1 MYPELTRPLL
11 VLLAVAVAWIIYVG
25 IRHGALR
32 RLSLRQVTR
41 RPTEAAL
48 VIAGSLLGTTL
59 IVGSLVVGDTLRFS
73 VKQVAYDVLGPI
85 DERVTSPDPARGDE
99 VAARLEPLRNDP
111 DVDGVDTM
119 RVTQMTATHKVGRIT
134 HTEPQ
139 ALAWSGDLDRLARFG
154 AGGGPSGMTG
164 PNPTGSQ
171 VVLNEALADSLHAN
185 VGDRITTYLFGTPRQ
200 AEVARIVRN
209 RGIAGIGLGA
219 SENSNAFFPTG
230 SLVTAAVAAKSDI
243 QPLTMTL
250 VSNRGGV
257 ERGAALSSAVKAKIN
272 AALGPLTKQ
281 GVDVSTAKDEVLNAA
296 DEAGNAFGSLFLFIA
311 SFSIIAGIL
320 LLVNIF
326 VMLSEERK
334 SELGMLRAIGMKRNR
349 LVAGFAIEGG
359 IYALVASL
367 VGVVAG
373 IGVGRGVV
381 SIAGRIFNGWDQ
393 GNGMRMAFSVT
404 PTSLVN
410 GFCLGLIIA
419 FATIVITAIRISRL
433 NIIGA
438 IRDLPTA
445 AVAKQRRRLLIVAT
459 AGSVLFALLS
469 IPAVTSSDPVGTYLM
484 PALALVCAV
493 PLALRHLSRHLVTTG
508 VALLVLAWGLTAN
521 LFRPNIFDEASMA
534 VYIVQGVMITF
545 SAVVLVTDNQAFV
558 LRPLRRWMQRP
569 SESGLA
575 ARLATAYPIARRFRT
590 GATLI
595 MYALVMFV
603 LVLLTEISAIIGSS
617 VDHSVQDATAGYALR
632 LDVNP
637 ATPLVDPERTIPQGE
652 YATQVASVAPLV
664 TANANATDP
673 LARRSDPLPVLA
685 IGIPQKLVQGE
696 FPLDK
701 RLSRFASDR
710 EVWDEVLFGERYVI
724 VDASFGM
731 TGGGPGQ
738 EMVKPGQRIT
748 VTDPSTGDR
757 SVKTIAGIIKSP
769 QAFYGIGPEARWPVL
784 MGQRAVKHQF
794 GTQAQP
800 ASLLVQAS
808 PGTDEASLARDLESR
823 YLTSGVVATSIH
835 DAVEENFSATQ
846 SFFTLMQGFLALGL
860 LVGIT
865 GLGVVMV
872 RAVRER
878 RRTIGVLRALGFR
891 ASTVERS
898 FLTESSFVAIEGIFI
913 GATLGVVSTYLLFQ
927 NSAAFTG
934 LDTGFPIA
942 WKAIALLVGVTFLV
956 SFLFTLAPARR
967 AARIRPAVAV
977 RVAD

>member
-1 MYPELTRPLL
+1 VYPELTRPLII
-11 VLLAVAVAWIIYVG
+11 LLAAGLAWMLYVA
-25 IRHGALR
+25 IRHGAER
-32 RLSLRQVTR
+32 RLSIRQVTR
-41 RPTEAAL
+41 RRTEAML

-85 DERVTSPDPARGDE
+85 DERVTSPNPARGDE
-99 VAARLEPLRNDP
+99 VAARLEPLRSDP
-111 DVDGVDTM
+111 DIDGVETV

-134 HTEPQ
+134 YTEPQ
-139 ALAWSGDLDRLARFG
+139 ALAWSGDLTRLEHFG
-154 AGGGPSGMTG
+154 AAGGSSGMTG
-164 PNPTGSQ
+164 PSPTGRQ
-171 VVLNEALADSLHAN
+171 IVVNEALAESLHAT
-185 VGDRITTYLFGTPRQ
+185 VGDTITTYLFGAPRQ
-200 AEVARIVRN
+200 SVVTRIVRN
-209 RGIAGIGLGA
+209 RGVAGIGLGA
-219 SENSNAFFPTG
+219 SQNSNAFFPAG
-230 SLVTAAVAAKSDI
+230 ALETAAIAARSDI
-243 QPLTMTL
+243 QPATITL

-257 ERGAALSSAVKAKIN
+257 ERGAELTDVVKAKIT

-281 GVDVSTAKDEVLNAA
+281 GVDVTTAKDELLKAA
-296 DEAGNAFGSLFLFIA
+296 DEAGDSFGSLFLFIA

-334 SELGMLRAIGMKRNR
+334 SQLGMLRAIGMKRNR

-359 IYALVASL
+359 VYAIVASL

-419 FATIVITAIRISRL
+419 FTTIVITAIRISRL
-433 NIIGA
+433 NIIAA
-438 IRDLPTA
+438 IRDLPPSASTLH
-445 AVAKQRRRLLIVAT
+445 RRRLVILST
-459 AGSVLFALLS
+459 AAAVLFALLS
-469 IPAVTSSDPVGTYLM
+469 VPALTSSDPVGTYLM
-484 PALALVCAV
+484 PALALVCLV
-493 PLALRHLSRHLVTTG
+493 PLALRHLPRHLVTTG
-508 VALLVLAWGLTAN
+508 VALLVLLWGLTAN
-521 LFRPNIFDEASMA
+521 LFRPDIFDEASMA
-534 VYIVQGVMITF
+534 VYIVEGVMITF

-617 VDHSVQDATAGYALR
+617 VDKSVKDATAGYALR

-637 ATPLVDPERTIPQGE
+637 ATPIVEPERTLPQGE
-652 YATQVASVAPLV
+652 YASRVASVAPLL

-673 LARRSDPLPVLA
+673 LARRDEPLPVLA

-701 RLSRFASDR
+701 RLDRFAADR
-710 EVWDEVLFGERYVI
+710 DVWDEVLFGERYVI
-724 VDASFGM
+724 VDASYGM
-731 TGGGPGQ
+731 SGGGPGQ
-738 EMVKPGQRIT
+738 EMVEPGQRIT
-748 VTDPSTGDR
+748 VIDPSTGVR
-757 SVKTIAGIIKSP
+757 SDKTIAGIIKNP

-784 MGQRAVKHQF
+784 MGERAVKHQF

-800 ASLLVQAS
+800 ASLLVQAA
-808 PGTDEASLARDLESR
+808 PGVDEAALGRDLESR
-823 YLTSGVVATSIH
+823 YLTSGVVATRIH
-835 DAVEENFSATQ
+835 DAVKENFSATQ

-898 FLTESSFVAIEGIFI
+898 FLTESSFVAVEGIVI
-913 GATLGVVSTYLLFQ
+913 GATLGVISTYLLFQ

-934 LDTGFPIA
+934 LDTAFPIA
-942 WKAIALLVGVTFLV
+942 WKAIAILVVTTFLV
-956 SFLFTLAPARR
+956 SFLFTLGPARR